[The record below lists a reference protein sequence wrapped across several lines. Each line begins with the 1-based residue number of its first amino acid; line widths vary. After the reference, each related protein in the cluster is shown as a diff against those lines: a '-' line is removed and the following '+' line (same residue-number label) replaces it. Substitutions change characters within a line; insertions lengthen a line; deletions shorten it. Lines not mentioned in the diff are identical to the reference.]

1 MTFSEIR
8 KELWKRRCLS
18 DVAVGETVLRLSID
32 VHKAK
37 KEQIVIEFLGDKLAC
52 IDDII
57 KNESGRFL
65 KVEERYIDIQ
75 YENRTIVV
83 QYKGTR
89 CTENGDPFKR
99 DRTIARTDVFDLTK

>member
-1 MTFSEIR
+1 MTTFEAR
-8 KELWKRRCLS
+8 MKLDAA
-18 DVAVGETVLRLSID
+18 DVNYRARLAAITD

-65 KVEERYIDIQ
+65 KVEERHIDIR
-75 YENRTIVV
+75 YENKTIIV

-89 CTENGDPFKR
+89 CMENGEPFKR
-99 DRTIARTDVFDLTK
+99 VRTISRTDVFDLTK

>member
-1 MTFSEIR
+1 MTTFEAKMKLDAADANYR
-8 KELWKRRCLS
+8 
-18 DVAVGETVLRLSID
+18 ARLAAMND

-75 YENRTIVV
+75 YENRRIIV

-89 CTENGDPFKR
+89 CTENGEPFKR
-99 DRTIARTDVFDLTK
+99 DRTIARTDAFDLTK

>member
-1 MTFSEIR
+1 MTTFEA
-8 KELWKRRCLS
+8 KMKLDAA
-18 DVAVGETVLRLSID
+18 DVNYRARLAAIND
-32 VHKAK
+32 VHKAE

-65 KVEERYIDIQ
+65 KVEERYIDIR
-75 YENRTIVV
+75 YENRAIVV

-89 CTENGDPFKR
+89 CTENGEPFKR
-99 DRTIARTDVFDLTK
+99 DRTISRTDVFDLTK

>member
-1 MTFSEIR
+1 MTTFEAKMKLDAADANYR
-8 KELWKRRCLS
+8 DQL
-18 DVAVGETVLRLSID
+18 AAMND

-57 KNESGRFL
+57 KNESWRYL
-65 KVEERYIDIQ
+65 KVEERYINIR
-75 YENRTIVV
+75 YENRTVIV

-89 CTENGDPFKR
+89 CMENGEPYER
-99 DRTIARTDVFDLTK
+99 DITIARTDVFDLIK